1 MREYVTK
8 TSGTRAE
15 HPDGV
20 VRDTSKGKPRF
31 DLMFAKGVPFE
42 KQLFTRVADL
52 YRRGGEE
59 YGDRNWENSET
70 EETLAHHEAALMRH
84 VVKFLTGVKDGEDHA
99 AALVWNA
106 NAVDLTRAKIQEKRQ
121 EGKEQGQ
128 DGSADYAGKPRKPRK
143 PRKSYYQG
151 LPVRLISYGSPESAH
166 AEFHVFEDGSP
177 CVVPYAANDPDFPGD
192 PCGCGILPEHP
203 VNGHLFH
210 GQAEEGLRR
219 TVRFKRDVEFRKRG
233 RK

>member
-20 VRDTSKGKPRF
+20 VRDTSEGKPRF
-31 DLMFAKGVPFE
+31 DLMFAKGVPFD
-42 KQLFTRVADL
+42 KQLMTRVADL
-52 YRRGGEE
+52 YRRGGEA

-84 VVKFLTGVKDGEDHA
+84 VVKFLTGVEDGEDHA
-99 AALVWNA
+99 AAVVWNV
-106 NAVDLTRAKIQEKRQ
+106 NAVDLTRQKIREKHQ
-121 EGKEQGQ
+121 GGEEQGR
-128 DGSADYAGKPRKPRK
+128 DGSADYAGR

-151 LPVRLISYGSPESAH
+151 LPVTLISYGSPEAAH

-203 VNGHLFH
+203 VTGHLFH
-210 GQAEEGLRR
+210 GQTEEGLRR
-219 TVRFKRDVEFRKRG
+219 SVNYKRGIDFSKRG